1 MGFSDLLDRIG
12 GLGRYQFI
20 STSLMA
26 ISGIIMASHTI
37 MQNFSAAVPDHH
49 CRIPNKT
56 IPAGNWNITMS
67 VLDDQTLLKAFV
79 PHDAK
84 NKPLRCLQFTEPQWH
99 LLFLNQSQADTSELQ
114 TEPCR
119 HGWTYNRQEF
129 SETIVTE
136 WDLVCDLR
144 HLKQMSQ
151 TVFMGGV
158 LAGALILG
166 GLSDKFGRR
175 KILTFSYLKLAVS
188 GTCTAFSPSF
198 SIFCLLRFIA
208 GMATSGA
215 VLSYISLILEWT
227 PIKSRTIF
235 GTTASVSFTIGQ
247 FVLAGISYGI
257 RDWRTLQL
265 VISVPFFFSFFCSWW
280 ISESARW
287 QIIHK
292 KSDEALKQIKRVAR
306 INGRVKEGEAITLEV
321 RISMLFSTKIY
332 TVIDLFRTPCMRRTT
347 LCLMILWCATSF
359 GFYGLLMDMQRFGVS
374 VFLVQVIFGAI
385 DFPAK
390 AFCIFLMTFIG
401 RRITQAVLL
410 ILPGLLV
417 LANAFVPY
425 GEHNCVFVISVF
437 QGWYLPSDRFHWVIF
452 TKQLFYTMQTGM
464 GFGSTMARVGSMTAP
479 MVMMLEDYLYGLP
492 LMVYGALPVIAGIIT
507 VFLPETRNMPLPDTI
522 EYVEAQRSS
531 GLSEGKAR
539 NKHGRYTSLGRGTV
553 MNIHIHSS
561 S

>member
-20 STSLMA
+20 STSLIA
-26 ISGIIMASHTI
+26 ISGIIMTSHTI

-56 IPAGNWNITMS
+56 IPAGNWNITTS
-67 VLDDQTLLKAFV
+67 ALDDQTLLKAFV
-79 PHDAK
+79 PHDEK
-84 NKPLRCLQFTEPQWH
+84 NKPSRCLQFTEPQWH
-99 LLFLNQSQADTSELQ
+99 LLFLNQSQADTSGLQ

-151 TVFMGGV
+151 TVYMGGV
-158 LAGALILG
+158 LAGSLILSS
-166 GLSDKFGRR
+166 LSDKFGRC
-175 KILTFSYLKLAVS
+175 KILTYSYLKLAVS

-198 SIFCLLRFIA
+198 GIFCFLRFVA
-208 GMATSGA
+208 GMAASGA
-215 VLSYISLILEWT
+215 FLSYISLIIEWT
-227 PIKSRTIF
+227 PIKYRTIL
-235 GTTASVSFTIGQ
+235 GTTGSVSFSIGQ
-247 FVLAGISYGI
+247 LVLAGIAYGI

-265 VISVPFFFSFFCSWW
+265 VISVPFFICFFCSWW

-292 KSDEALKQIKRVAR
+292 KLNEALKQIKRVAR
-306 INGRVKEGEAITLEV
+306 INGHEKEGEAITLEV
-321 RISMLFSTKIY
+321 LKEYMQDEVQSNKKLY
-332 TVIDLFRTPCMRRTT
+332 TVIDLFRTPYMRRTT

-359 GFYGLLMDMQRFGVS
+359 GFYGLLMDLQRFGVS

-401 RRITQAVLL
+401 RRITQAILL
-410 ILPGLLV
+410 IVPGLLV

-425 GEHNCVFVISVF
+425 ELQTLRTALAVFGKGLLGASFTCV
-437 QGWYLPSDRFHWVIF
+437 YL
-452 TKQLFYTMQTGM
+452 YTMELYPTVIRQTGM

-492 LMVYGALPVIAGIIT
+492 LMVYGALPVIAGVIA
-507 VFLPETRNMPLPDTI
+507 VFLPETRNVPLPDTI
-522 EYVEAQRSS
+522 EYVEAQRSQEKRKPNTK
-531 GLSEGKAR
+531 GEITPEVLLSSK
-539 NKHGRYTSLGRGTV
+539 L
-553 MNIHIHSS
+553 
-561 S
+561 

>member
-321 RISMLFSTKIY
+321 RISMLFSTYPSAK
-332 TVIDLFRTPCMRRTT
+332 
-347 LCLMILWCATSF
+347 CATSF

-425 GEHNCVFVISVF
+425 ELQTLRTALAVFGKGLLGASFTCVYLYTLELYPTVI
-437 QGWYLPSDRFHWVIF
+437 R
-452 TKQLFYTMQTGM
+452 QTGM

-522 EYVEAQRSS
+522 E
-531 GLSEGKAR
+531 
-539 NKHGRYTSLGRGTV
+539 GRCYGGPFKLF
-553 MNIHIHSS
+553 
-561 S
+561 